1 MTAPG
6 PDSLRALIGRLLAG
20 SLIADDFVAHA
31 DAWEARERRI
41 ALLEG
46 DLRTAKANWDAA
58 CDDAAK
64 LEADNAALREMW
76 ERAKRAL
83 DWWDMDTLA
92 DALASQPDTKASTTA
107 DQRDK
112 GPCWA
117 GGNIAGD

>member
-58 CDDAAK
+58 CEEVERAEKAIDDA
-64 LEADNAALREMW
+64 
-76 ERAKRAL
+76 L
-83 DWWDMDTLA
+83 DFIAVNNWAGAHDVLYETRSIPDPL
-92 DALASQPDTKASTTA
+92 PDTKASTTA